1 MPPIL
6 LPPRLIAFGHE
17 PRGERVNVYHKMK
30 TLCAIFNALDDG
42 EQQFLSRSTFGQ
54 LLEFPN
60 KPAWSASFGIFIL
73 GRQLEVAKPNEI
85 WVLFA
90 GIPIRF
96 SLREFKIVTGLPC
109 GKYPSLKKK
118 KKKGTA
124 GMTIPF
130 YSKLFGLEE
139 DVTVDRAITM
149 LKKRIISDADM
160 RIRCACLAIVD
171 GFLVPTSHYPK
182 IVKAHAEMVEDVDAF
197 LAYPWGRLSF
207 EMMIKSIKE
216 REIEQLAITCFSVQ
230 GLLYALQLVV
240 LQAAPSIQDGPVI
253 DEIIES
259 ESEAGDVD
267 VEDAPRESVP
277 FKLGNAK
284 ELDKKCSIFVDSI
297 ICPDFVLDPEED
309 LSWSDDEEDEKVDNI
324 LMFLGEGLIFKNDMF
339 DGGVIPSQLKLA
351 SKKQKRGGKSNGS
364 RTRKAAKL
372 TKNGG
377 VRRRQERPIPE
388 EGGSSG
394 VPSLESISLLLDA
407 KLDGQANK
415 IIAAVT
421 DWFTK
426 NTVIEGETSK
436 EPVSGSTRPKKA
448 ANNGNDGVS
457 NSDGLG
463 SNGGNDDFGFDS
475 LRPSRG
481 HARSHSREGTS
492 NVEAT
497 VDEILSFYSEK
508 VPTGVGSKEA
518 GRENAVPMDEDILH
532 AGDVIHNS
540 QGVNNI
546 TADVVP
552 PTECVDEDNP
562 EGGNN
567 VTGDVVPP
575 TESVVEDNAEPENN
589 VPMDED
595 LPSPGLIAHPQAAK
609 NVAVA
614 VAPLPKLLVKMILR
628 GLTMLQEVLN
638 PLSKLVVEIS
648 QRQRAENVPVNEAF
662 IAPNDS
668 IVNQEVQCSQP
679 TGGVVAPPPNVV
691 EESQGVPASDDGTV
705 GEETSVR
712 IPDIS
717 SRPQSVCGLDVDG
730 KISCEPPNDTAALPF
745 DGGVVCDGEAVDIPE
760 DVSIDMAATNDLGVG
775 RGAPSVVSSPREDSD
790 ELTFA
795 LTLRNA
801 SKNSLKKLK
810 AIRSI
815 SICGGVA
822 LSNKDILDLID
833 RKKNLSSK
841 VMDALIKFSRH
852 LLRTDDVDGEKLR
865 VEVLDSKFVSLFCRQ
880 FPKFSRCP
888 SKSEFQFPAPITDLL
903 SRVGESDR
911 VQLFT
916 EADYLYLPF
925 NFDKKHWVALVVDLN
940 SRKIIVLDSN
950 IQRRKDSA
958 IQDELMPLAVMLS
971 YLFKQAAFNPLM
983 SNCLLD
989 PFSIE
994 RPLIIPQVASPLD
1007 TDIFSIFLIHTHAT
1021 GGVAECVDF
1030 EVGGLQ
1036 SEVKKLVSVLILAGV
1051 SYGVGGD
1058 LRGFPLKCSCGVDVT
1073 IYTSKTQENPGRP
1086 FFRCKTKRDPKSWT
1100 NKRDGHVFK
1109 WVEDA
1114 VYEEVEDALPKFGII
1129 ANEINQ
1135 AKSEVNELNVM
1146 LQELKDEAIL
1156 SKKEIR
1162 KWKVCL

>member
-42 EQQFLSRSTFGQ
+42 ERQFLSRSTFGQ

-109 GKYPSLKKK
+109 GKYSALKKK

-182 IVKAHAEMVEDVDAF
+182 IVKAHAEMVEDLDAF

-259 ESEAGDVD
+259 ETEAGDVD

-284 ELDKKCSIFVDSI
+284 VLDKKCSIFVDSI

-324 LMFLGEGLIFKNDMF
+324 MMFLGEGLIFKNDMF

-377 VRRRQERPIPE
+377 VRSRQERPIPE
-388 EGGSSG
+388 EGGNSG

-407 KLDGQANK
+407 KLEGQAKK

-463 SNGGNDDFGFDS
+463 SNGGNDDFGFDP
-475 LRPSRG
+475 LRSSRG

-492 NVEAT
+492 NVDAT

-508 VPTGVGSKEA
+508 VPTGVGCKEA
-518 GRENAVPMDEDILH
+518 GV
-532 AGDVIHNS
+532 
-540 QGVNNI
+540 
-546 TADVVP
+546 
-552 PTECVDEDNP
+552 
-562 EGGNN
+562 
-567 VTGDVVPP
+567 
-575 TESVVEDNAEPENN
+575 
-589 VPMDED
+589 
-595 LPSPGLIAHPQAAK
+595 
-609 NVAVA
+609 
-614 VAPLPKLLVKMILR
+614 
-628 GLTMLQEVLN
+628 
-638 PLSKLVVEIS
+638 
-648 QRQRAENVPVNEAF
+648 F
-662 IAPNDS
+662 
-668 IVNQEVQCSQP
+668 
-679 TGGVVAPPPNVV
+679 
-691 EESQGVPASDDGTV
+691 
-705 GEETSVR
+705 
-712 IPDIS
+712 
-717 SRPQSVCGLDVDG
+717 
-730 KISCEPPNDTAALPF
+730 F
-745 DGGVVCDGEAVDIPE
+745 
-760 DVSIDMAATNDLGVG
+760 
-775 RGAPSVVSSPREDSD
+775 
-790 ELTFA
+790 F
-795 LTLRNA
+795 
-801 SKNSLKKLK
+801 
-810 AIRSI
+810 
-815 SICGGVA
+815 
-822 LSNKDILDLID
+822 
-833 RKKNLSSK
+833 
-841 VMDALIKFSRH
+841 FS
-852 LLRTDDVDGEKLR
+852 
-865 VEVLDSKFVSLFCRQ
+865 
-880 FPKFSRCP
+880 
-888 SKSEFQFPAPITDLL
+888 
-903 SRVGESDR
+903 
-911 VQLFT
+911 
-916 EADYLYLPF
+916 Y
-925 NFDKKHWVALVVDLN
+925 
-940 SRKIIVLDSN
+940 
-950 IQRRKDSA
+950 
-958 IQDELMPLAVMLS
+958 
-971 YLFKQAAFNPLM
+971 
-983 SNCLLD
+983 
-989 PFSIE
+989 
-994 RPLIIPQVASPLD
+994 
-1007 TDIFSIFLIHTHAT
+1007 
-1021 GGVAECVDF
+1021 
-1030 EVGGLQ
+1030 
-1036 SEVKKLVSVLILAGV
+1036 
-1051 SYGVGGD
+1051 
-1058 LRGFPLKCSCGVDVT
+1058 
-1073 IYTSKTQENPGRP
+1073 
-1086 FFRCKTKRDPKSWT
+1086 
-1100 NKRDGHVFK
+1100 
-1109 WVEDA
+1109 
-1114 VYEEVEDALPKFGII
+1114 
-1129 ANEINQ
+1129 
-1135 AKSEVNELNVM
+1135 
-1146 LQELKDEAIL
+1146 
-1156 SKKEIR
+1156 
-1162 KWKVCL
+1162 

>member
-1 MPPIL
+1 MPLIL

-17 PRGERVNVYHKMK
+17 PRGERVNVYQKMK

-42 EQQFLSRSTFGQ
+42 ERQFLSRSTFGQ

-73 GRQLEVAKPNEI
+73 GRQLEVAKPNDI

-130 YSKLFGLEE
+130 Y
-139 DVTVDRAITM
+139 T
-149 LKKRIISDADM
+149 
-160 RIRCACLAIVD
+160 IVD
-171 GFLVPTSHYPK
+171 GFLDPTSHYPK
-182 IVKAHAEMVEDVDAF
+182 FVKPHAEMVEDVDAF

-230 GLLYALQLVV
+230 GLVYALQLVV

-284 ELDKKCSIFVDSI
+284 VLDKKCSIRVDTI

-324 LMFLGEGLIFKNDMF
+324 LMFYGEGLIFKNDMF

-351 SKKQKRGGKSNGS
+351 SKKQKRGDKSNGS

-377 VRRRQERPIPE
+377 VRSRQERPNPE
-388 EGGSSG
+388 EGGSSE

-407 KLDGQANK
+407 KLDGQAEK

-448 ANNGNDGVS
+448 ANNGDDGVS

-481 HARSHSREGTS
+481 HARSHNREGTS

-497 VDEILSFYSEK
+497 VDGILSFYSEK
-508 VPTGVGSKEA
+508 VSTGVSCKEA
-518 GRENAVPMDEDILH
+518 GRENVVPMDEDILP
-532 AGDVIHNS
+532 AGDVVHNS
-540 QGVNNI
+540 QGVNNV

-552 PTECVDEDNP
+552 PQ
-562 EGGNN
+562 N
-567 VTGDVVPP
+567 VLLKITPRAV
-575 TESVVEDNAEPENN
+575 TMLQPENN
-589 VPMDED
+589 VPVDED
-595 LPSPGLIAHPQAAK
+595 LPSPGLIDDPQGAK
-609 NVAVA
+609 NVAVV
-614 VAPLPKLLVKMILR
+614 VATPPQVA
-628 GLTMLQEVLN
+628 GEDDSEGADNVAGGVEPTLQTGGEDN
-638 PLSKLVVEIS
+638 S
-648 QRQRAENVPVNEAF
+648 EASCYVF
-662 IAPNDS
+662 N
-668 IVNQEVQCSQP
+668 VQCSQP
-679 TGGVVAPPPNVV
+679 TGAVVAPPPNVV

-705 GEETSVR
+705 GEETSVG

-717 SRPQSVCGLDVDG
+717 SRTQSVCGLDVDG
-730 KISCEPPNDTAALPF
+730 KISGEPPNEPAALPS

-760 DVSIDMAATNDLGVG
+760 AVSIDMVATNDLAVG
-775 RGAPSVVSSPREDSD
+775 RGAPSVVSSPREDDGNANDLDGMPGRRSKRVH
-790 ELTFA
+790 
-795 LTLRNA
+795 TLS
-801 SKNSLKKLK
+801 SKLDGRFQYDKKTKLLVGHPSPVNNQANVCVDPEERFQNSLKKLK
-810 AIRSI
+810 AISSI

-822 LSNKDILDLID
+822 LSNKDILDIID

-852 LLRTDDVDGEKLR
+852 LLRADDVDGEKLR
-865 VEVLDSKFVSLFCRQ
+865 VEVLDSKFVSLFCCQ

-888 SKSEFQFPAPITDLL
+888 SKTEFQFPAPLIDLL
-903 SRVGESDR
+903 SGAGESDR
-911 VQLFT
+911 VHLFT

-925 NFDKKHWVALVVDLN
+925 NFDKKHWVALAVDLN
-940 SRKIIVLDSN
+940 SRKIIVFDSN

-958 IQDELMPLAVMLS
+958 IQDELMLLAVMLP

-1007 TDIFSIFLIHTHAT
+1007 TDIFSIFMIHTHAT
-1021 GGVAECVDF
+1021 GGVSECVDF

-1036 SEVKKLVSVLILAGV
+1036 SEVKKLVSALILDGGYQLTLMLSKSFFSGV
-1051 SYGVGGD
+1051 YVH
-1058 LRGFPLKCSCGVDVT
+1058 R
-1073 IYTSKTQENPGRP
+1073 
-1086 FFRCKTKRDPKSWT
+1086 
-1100 NKRDGHVFK
+1100 
-1109 WVEDA
+1109 
-1114 VYEEVEDALPKFGII
+1114 
-1129 ANEINQ
+1129 
-1135 AKSEVNELNVM
+1135 
-1146 LQELKDEAIL
+1146 IL
-1156 SKKEIR
+1156 SPLLLYC
-1162 KWKVCL
+1162 V